1 MKKKTTK
8 FIVVIFKGKFIM
20 KRQYFFSFLYSE
32 DREFEQVFRQ
42 SRKKGSLL
50 ESAKEAGH
58 GRKFRNCENG
68 LILRQDVHA
77 FMCVQ

>member
-1 MKKKTTK
+1 MKKITTK

-42 SRKKGSLL
+42 SRKKEASWRVPKKRGTVVSL
-50 ESAKEAGH
+50 GTV
-58 GRKFRNCENG
+58 RM
-68 LILRQDVHA
+68 D
-77 FMCVQ
+77 